1 MAALTTTARPEA
13 AAPVKAARRSRPRY
27 WRGAVLAV
35 AGLYFITPL
44 LSSFVFTVHVPNQGL
59 TFEAYSGILSAD
71 GFTESLFLSLSLAA
85 ATIALALLLVVPA
98 LVAVRLGPPRL
109 RAVVEVVCML
119 PLVVPPIALVTGIA
133 TVLRWGPDHF
143 SRTPLY
149 QTFLAVQN
157 ESFPVVLVLA
167 YTVLALPFVHRSLD
181 AGLRAVDVPTLVEAA
196 RNCGASRLQVI
207 VSVILPNL
215 RSSLAGASFLTL
227 ALVLGEYTVA
237 SLLGFRPFAVW
248 IVTVSGAEARMS
260 VAVSLLS
267 LLITW
272 ALLLILSR
280 AGTGSSASA
289 TAIPAGPAT
298 AVPAAGPTA
307 AVPAAGTGATASAP
321 VAGAAA
327 AGAGTGT
334 AGTGPAAPGAPATTP
349 AAAPTPVP
357 GKE

>member
-1 MAALTTTARPEA
+1 MAALTPASTAPA
-13 AAPVKAARRSRPRY
+13 STAPAVAPVKSARRPRY
-27 WRGAVLAV
+27 WRGAVLTV
-35 AGLYFITPL
+35 AGLYFLAPL
-44 LSSFVFTVHVPNQGL
+44 ISSFVFTVHVPNQGL
-59 TFEAYSGILSAD
+59 TFAAYSGILSAD

-109 RAVVEVVCML
+109 RAVVEIVCML

-196 RNCGASRLQVI
+196 RNCGAGRLYVI
-207 VSVILPNL
+207 LRVILPNL

-248 IVTVSGAEARMS
+248 IVSVSGAEARMS

-272 ALLLILSR
+272 ALLLVLSR
-280 AGTGSSASA
+280 AGTGSA
-289 TAIPAGPAT
+289 
-298 AVPAAGPTA
+298 A
-307 AVPAAGTGATASAP
+307 AV
-321 VAGAAA
+321 
-327 AGAGTGT
+327 
-334 AGTGPAAPGAPATTP
+334 P

>member
-35 AGLYFITPL
+35 AGLYFVTPL

-181 AGLRAVDVPTLVEAA
+181 AGLRSRWCWSSPTPCWRCRSCTA
-196 RNCGASRLQVI
+196 RWTRGCGRWTC
-207 VSVILPNL
+207 P
-215 RSSLAGASFLTL
+215 RWWR
-227 ALVLGEYTVA
+227 
-237 SLLGFRPFAVW
+237 RPG
-248 IVTVSGAEARMS
+248 TAE
-260 VAVSLLS
+260 
-267 LLITW
+267 
-272 ALLLILSR
+272 R
-280 AGTGSSASA
+280 AGCR
-289 TAIPAGPAT
+289 
-298 AVPAAGPTA
+298 
-307 AVPAAGTGATASAP
+307 
-321 VAGAAA
+321 
-327 AGAGTGT
+327 
-334 AGTGPAAPGAPATTP
+334 
-349 AAAPTPVP
+349 
-357 GKE
+357 

>member
-1 MAALTTTARPEA
+1 MAALTTAASPASTAT
-13 AAPVKAARRSRPRY
+13 VKAARPRPRY

-35 AGLYFITPL
+35 AGLYFVTPL

-109 RAVVEVVCML
+109 RAVVEIVCMM

-196 RNCGASRLQVI
+196 RNCGASRSQVI

-272 ALLLILSR
+272 VLLLVLSR
-280 AGTGSSASA
+280 AGTGSSA
-289 TAIPAGPAT
+289 
-298 AVPAAGPTA
+298 A
-307 AVPAAGTGATASAP
+307 AVPAAGASGAALAAGPSA
-321 VAGAAA
+321 AAA
-327 AGAGTGT
+327 AGPA
-334 AGTGPAAPGAPATTP
+334 AAPAAPASVP

>member
-1 MAALTTTARPEA
+1 MAALTT
-13 AAPVKAARRSRPRY
+13 AAPATEAPVPVKPARRPRPRY

-35 AGLYFITPL
+35 AGLYFVTPL

-289 TAIPAGPAT
+289 TAIPAGPA
-298 AVPAAGPTA
+298 ASAP
-307 AVPAAGTGATASAP
+307 AVPAAGTGATAFVPGVGAAG
-321 VAGAAA
+321 AGAAA
-327 AGAGTGT
+327 T
-334 AGTGPAAPGAPATTP
+334 PAATTPGAPAATP

>member
-13 AAPVKAARRSRPRY
+13 AAPVKAAHRSRPRY

-35 AGLYFITPL
+35 AGLYFVTPL

-196 RNCGASRLQVI
+196 RNCGASRFQVI

-280 AGTGSSASA
+280 AGTGASAA

-298 AVPAAGPTA
+298 AVPAAE
-307 AVPAAGTGATASAP
+307 TGATASGAA
-321 VAGAAA
+321 AGAAA
-327 AGAGTGT
+327 AAEAGAGTGT
-334 AGTGPAAPGAPATTP
+334 AGTGPATPGAPATTP